1 MDLALRHACGRM
13 CGKRRHVAVELCC
26 SSVVRNGVG
35 MHAQPHI
42 VPGVLAC
49 KGADQVRMPVSAP
62 LGWRDT

>member
-1 MDLALRHACGRM
+1 M
-13 CGKRRHVAVELCC
+13 ELCC